1 MTIRGRAKSAPE
13 VSVCILAHIFGEF
26 SLQDFAVLVDDT
38 LANHLRAFR
47 LGDLVAR
54 SEDLGGQRVK
64 FCVILHVDRVERMT
78 LDRSG
83 RKGFF
88 RKHTDFNYIAVYRN

>member
-13 VSVCILAHIFGEF
+13 VSVCVRAHIFGEF
-26 SLQDFAVLVDDT
+26 SLQEVAMLVDDT

-47 LGDLVAR
+47 LGDLVTR
-54 SEDLGGQRVK
+54 SEDLSCEGVK
-64 FCVILHVDRVERMT
+64 FRVILHVDRVERVT

-83 RKGFF
+83 QKGFF
-88 RKHTDFNYIAVYRN
+88 RKHTDTNYIAVYRN